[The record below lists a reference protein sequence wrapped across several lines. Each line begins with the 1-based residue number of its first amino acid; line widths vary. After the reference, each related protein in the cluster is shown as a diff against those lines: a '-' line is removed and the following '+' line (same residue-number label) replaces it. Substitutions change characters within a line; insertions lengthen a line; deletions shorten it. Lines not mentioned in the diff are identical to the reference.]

1 MAYSVQKTKWSQNNP
16 TERVKTNEQAGRLRV
31 AYATYEANAEQST
44 IEMFNLPNGSR
55 IVAGYLGHDALGS
68 STQLSVG
75 FAAYTSS
82 AGASVSADV
91 DAYKAAAASTA
102 DQVVAF
108 PATMAKL
115 AMSEVDAN
123 QDGLPVTVTLA
134 GANGT
139 GTISCEMFY
148 VVD

>member
-16 TERVKTNEQAGRLRV
+16 TERVKTNEQAGRIRV
-31 AYATYEANAEQST
+31 AYATYEASAEQST
-44 IEMFNLPNGSR
+44 IEMFNLPNGAR

-68 STQLSVG
+68 STTLSVG
-75 FAAYTSS
+75 YAAHTSS

-102 DQVVAF
+102 DAVTAF
-108 PATMAKL
+108 PTTMAKL

-134 GANGT
+134 GANGSN
-139 GTISCEMFY
+139 TIS
-148 VVD
+148 

>member
-31 AYATYEANAEQST
+31 AYATYEASAEQST
-44 IEMFNLPNGSR
+44 IEMFNLPNGAR

-68 STQLSVG
+68 STTLSVG

-91 DAYKAAAASTA
+91 DAYKAAASGNT